1 MKYHPELE
9 QLLTTLHVSPLKR
22 YGQNFLIDE
31 QVIQTI
37 LNAANIKKQDRVL
50 EIGPGLGAITKGL
63 DLASIQYTSY
73 EIDVTFHRYLEKT
86 YPQGKHHRLN
96 FLKAASEK
104 VDIIL
109 GNLPYYMTTE
119 ILEKIYKDF
128 SSLTRAIL
136 MVQKEVMPRLTA
148 QPGDDVYG
156 PLAIFLTTLGTITP
170 ILEVSPVS
178 FYPEPHVQSII
189 FQLDALPQGPLVD
202 PKPFFYFIKKLFL
215 HRRKTI
221 LNNVVSLGI
230 DRLEAET
237 LLTTIKVSPQARPE
251 TISVHEYLSLFQLIS
266 RKITI

>member
-9 QLLTTLHVSPLKR
+9 QLLTSLHVSPLKR

-31 QVIQTI
+31 NVLNTI
-37 LNAANIKKQDRVL
+37 LAAAKIKKQHKVL

-63 DLASIQYTSY
+63 DLTTIQYTSY

-86 YPQGKHHRLN
+86 YSQGNHHRQN
-96 FLKAASEK
+96 FLKATSED
-104 VDIIL
+104 VDVIL

-119 ILEKIYKDF
+119 IIEKIYKDF

-156 PLAIFLTTLGTITP
+156 PLAIFLATLGTITP

-189 FQLDALPQGPLVD
+189 FQLDALPKGPLVD

-221 LNNVVSLGI
+221 LNNVISLGI
-230 DRLEAET
+230 DRQEAEA
-237 LLTTIKVSPQARPE
+237 LLTKTKVSPQARPE
-251 TISVHEYLSLFQLIS
+251 TIPVHEYLSLFQLIS
-266 RKITI
+266 KKKNI